1 MIATVMLFAAQVI
14 AAQGNMAVVR
24 SASNLEVGQRLGVQ
38 RLEHAP
44 GAPGRAPF
52 FRWSRTGEARVT
64 AVRPDGMT
72 DVELLSGRIAAG
84 DRVAD

>member
-24 SASNLEVGQRLGVQ
+24 PAANVEVGQTLGVQ

-52 FRWSRTGEARVT
+52 FLWSRTGEARVI
-64 AVRPDGMT
+64 AVRPDGT
-72 DVELLSGRIAAG
+72 ADVELLSGRIAAG
-84 DRVAD
+84 DRIAD